1 MATPARHSS
10 LPPFGALAPGTAASG
25 PMTGSGPGAVD
36 VEVLHGTEGW
46 SALQD
51 AWRALYDVSRAEPSS
66 ACGWAQAV
74 AEHWVD
80 RPEAVRTIVLRRGA
94 TLVGVVPLL
103 LAADVR
109 THRQLTPL
117 AEAFTTHSDWLVAEA
132 SPAVAAAFAAGVE
145 DLDLGWDRLRMVRVP
160 DHHPFLPLAVAALE
174 QRGFASAVRAS
185 SASYRLDLPRT
196 YEAYLDA
203 RSAKFRNHLRR
214 VEKRLAASASI
225 AQVAGVGAAAEV
237 DRLVDDALAVERAS
251 WKQTGGVSIAADAR
265 AAAFWRAV
273 CRHAGA
279 RGHLHLQVLR
289 VGTRPVAY
297 NLGILRRGRYSYI
310 KTTTRADAL
319 ASGAATYLRTRLV
332 DDLIAR
338 GASMLDFAGEPGA
351 WEHQWT
357 HDRLPRS
364 TLTVFAPTVRGRALR
379 WYERLRH
386 GTAAPPWASPSPAD
400 PRAD

>member
-1 MATPARHSS
+1 MATPARHSHV
-10 LPPFGALAPGTAASG
+10 PPSAAAAPGATAGG
-25 PMTGSGPGAVD
+25 PVTGSGPGTVD
-36 VEVLHGTEGW
+36 VVVLRGTGGW

-51 AWRALYDVSRAEPSS
+51 AWRSLYDGSSAEPSS
-66 ACGWAQAV
+66 AYGWAQAV

-80 RPEAVRTIVLRRGA
+80 RPDALRTIVLRRGA
-94 TLVGVVPLL
+94 TVVGIVPLL
-103 LAADVR
+103 LAAEVG

-117 AEAFTTHSDWLVAEA
+117 AEAFTTHSDWLVADA
-132 SPAVAAAFAAGVE
+132 SAAAAEAFAGGVE
-145 DLDLGWDRLRMVRVP
+145 ALGLGWDRLRMVRVP

-174 QRGFASAVRAS
+174 QRGFACAVRAS
-185 SASYRLDLPRT
+185 SASYRLELPRS

-203 RSAKFRNHLRR
+203 RSARFRNYLRR
-214 VEKRLAASASI
+214 VEKRLSSSASI
-225 AQVAGVGAAAEV
+225 VRIAGVAGAAEV

-265 AAAFWRAV
+265 AVAFWRAV

-289 VGTRPVAY
+289 LEARPVAY
-297 NLGILRRGRYSYI
+297 NLGILRRDRYSYI
-310 KTTTRADAL
+310 KTTTRADAQ
-319 ASGAATYLRTRLV
+319 ASGAATFLRSRLI

-364 TLTVFAPTVRGRALR
+364 TLTVFAPTVRGRALQ

-386 GTAAPPWASPSPAD
+386 GTAPPPWAPSPAV

>member
-1 MATPARHSS
+1 
-10 LPPFGALAPGTAASG
+10 
-25 PMTGSGPGAVD
+25 MTGSAPGAVD
-36 VEVLHGTEGW
+36 VVVLRGTEGW

-51 AWRALYDVSRAEPSS
+51 AWRSLYEVSGAEPSS
-66 ACGWAQAV
+66 AYGWAQAV

-80 RPEAVRTIVLRRGA
+80 RPETLRTIVLRRGP

-103 LAADVR
+103 LVSDVR

-117 AEAFTTHSDWLVAEA
+117 AEAFTTHSDWLVADA
-132 SPAVAAAFAAGVE
+132 SPAAADAFAAGVGA
-145 DLDLGWDRLRMVRVP
+145 LGLGWDRLRMVRVP
-160 DHHPFLPLAVAALE
+160 SDHPFLPLAVAALE
-174 QRGFASAVRAS
+174 QRGFACAVRGS

-196 YEAYLDA
+196 YEAYLEA
-203 RSAKFRNHLRR
+203 RSARFRNYLRR
-214 VEKRLAASASI
+214 VEKRLASSASI
-225 AQVAGVGAAAEV
+225 AQLAGVAGAAEV
-237 DRLVDDALAVERAS
+237 DRLVDDAIAVERAS
-251 WKQTGGVSIAADAR
+251 WKQTGGISIAADAR
-265 AAAFWRAV
+265 AVAFWRAV

-279 RGHLHLQVLR
+279 RGHLHLQVLCLEA
-289 VGTRPVAY
+289 RPVAY

-310 KTTTRADAL
+310 KTTTRADAQ
-319 ASGAATYLRTRLV
+319 AGGAATFLRARLI

-364 TLTVFAPTVRGRALR
+364 TLTVFAPTLRGRALR

-386 GTAAPPWASPSPAD
+386 GTAPAPWASPSPAV

>member
-1 MATPARHSS
+1 
-10 LPPFGALAPGTAASG
+10 
-25 PMTGSGPGAVD
+25 MTGSVPGAVD
-36 VEVLHGTEGW
+36 VVVLRGTEGW

-51 AWRALYDVSRAEPSS
+51 AWRSLYDVSSAEPSS
-66 ACGWAQAV
+66 AYGWAQAV

-80 RPEAVRTIVLRRGA
+80 RPEALRTIVLRRGA
-94 TLVGVVPLL
+94 TLVGVVPLR

-117 AEAFTTHSDWLVAEA
+117 AEAFTTHSDWLVADA
-132 SPAVAAAFAAGVE
+132 SPAAAEAFAAGVE
-145 DLDLGWDRLRMVRVP
+145 ALGLGWDRLRMVRVP
-160 DHHPFLPLAVAALE
+160 DHHPLLPLAVAALE
-174 QRGFASAVRAS
+174 RRGFACAVRGS
-185 SASYRLDLPRT
+185 SASYRLDLPRS
-196 YEAYLDA
+196 YGAYLAA
-203 RSAKFRNHLRR
+203 RSARFRNYLRR
-214 VEKRLAASASI
+214 VEKRLASSATI
-225 AQVAGVGAAAEV
+225 AQIAGVGGAAEV

-279 RGHLHLQVLR
+279 RGHLHLQVLCLDA
-289 VGTRPVAY
+289 RPVAY
-297 NLGILRRGRYSYI
+297 NLGILRRGRYSYV
-310 KTTTRADAL
+310 KTTTRADAQ
-319 ASGAATYLRTRLV
+319 ASGAATFLRARLI

-364 TLTVFAPTVRGRALR
+364 TLTVFAPTVRGWALQ

-386 GTAAPPWASPSPAD
+386 GMAPPPWASPSPAV

>member
-1 MATPARHSS
+1 MATPARHSH
-10 LPPFGALAPGTAASG
+10 LPPSGALSPGTMASG
-25 PMTGSGPGAVD
+25 SMTGSAPGAVD
-36 VEVLHGTEGW
+36 VEVLGGTQGW

-51 AWRALYDVSRAEPSS
+51 AWYALHDVSRAEPSS
-66 ACGWAQAV
+66 AFGWAQAV
-74 AEHWVD
+74 VEHWVD
-80 RPEAVRTIVLRRGA
+80 RPEAVRTIVLRRGP

-145 DLDLGWDRLRMVRVP
+145 ELGLGWDRLRMFRVP

-174 QRGFASAVRAS
+174 ERGFACAVRAS

-203 RSAKFRNHLRR
+203 RSTKFRNHLRR
-214 VEKRLAASASI
+214 MEKRLAASASI

-237 DRLVDDALAVERAS
+237 DRLVDAALAVERAS

-319 ASGAATYLRTRLV
+319 ASGAAPYLRARLV
-332 DDLIAR
+332 KDLIAR

-357 HDRLPRS
+357 RDRLPRS

-386 GTAAPPWASPSPAD
+386 GTAPPPWVSPSPPV

>member
-1 MATPARHSS
+1 MAIPVRHSQV
-10 LPPFGALAPGTAASG
+10 PPSGPPASG
-25 PMTGSGPGAVD
+25 AATSGPVIGGSHGPVD
-36 VEVLHGTEGW
+36 VAVLCGTGEW
-46 SALQD
+46 PSLQQAWCTLFD
-51 AWRALYDVSRAEPSS
+51 ASDAEPSS
-66 ACGWAQAV
+66 AFAWAQAV
-74 AEHWVD
+74 AEHWVEQ
-80 RPEAVRTIVLRRGA
+80 PETIRTIVLRRDA
-94 TLVGVVPLL
+94 AVVGIVPLSEEP
-103 LAADVR
+103 AFR
-109 THRQLTPL
+109 THRQLAPL
-117 AEAFTTHSDWLVAEA
+117 AEGFTTHSDWLVADA
-132 SPAVAAAFAAGVE
+132 SSAAAEAFAAGVE
-145 DLDLGWDRLRMVRVP
+145 ALGLGWDRLRMVRVP
-160 DHHPFLPLAVAALE
+160 DRHPFLPFAVAALE
-174 QRGFASAVRAS
+174 QRGFACAVRGS
-185 SASYRLDLPRT
+185 SASYRLDLPRS
-196 YEAYLDA
+196 YEAYLAA
-203 RSAKFRNHLRR
+203 RSARFRNYLRR
-214 VEKRLAASASI
+214 VEKRLASSASI
-225 AQVAGVGAAAEV
+225 AQIAGVAGAAEV

-289 VGTRPVAY
+289 RDARPVAY

-310 KTTTRADAL
+310 KTTTRADAQ
-319 ASGAATYLRTRLV
+319 ANGATTFLRARLI

-364 TLTVFAPTVRGRALR
+364 TLTVFAPTVRGRALQ

-386 GTAAPPWASPSPAD
+386 GTAPPPWASPSPAV

>member
-1 MATPARHSS
+1 M
-10 LPPFGALAPGTAASG
+10 
-25 PMTGSGPGAVD
+25 
-36 VEVLHGTEGW
+36 
-46 SALQD
+46 
-51 AWRALYDVSRAEPSS
+51 
-66 ACGWAQAV
+66 
-74 AEHWVD
+74 
-80 RPEAVRTIVLRRGA
+80 
-94 TLVGVVPLL
+94 PLL

-174 QRGFASAVRAS
+174 QRGFACAVRAS

-196 YEAYLDA
+196 YDAYLDA

-319 ASGAATYLRTRLV
+319 ASGGATYLRARLV

-386 GTAAPPWASPSPAD
+386 GASPSPAD